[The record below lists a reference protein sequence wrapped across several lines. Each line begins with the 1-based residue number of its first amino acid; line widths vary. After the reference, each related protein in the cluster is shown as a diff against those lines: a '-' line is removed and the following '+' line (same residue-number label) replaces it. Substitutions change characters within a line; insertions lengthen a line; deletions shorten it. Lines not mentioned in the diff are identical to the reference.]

1 MQKKIITF
9 LLVLCLSIVMV
20 TPCMAAETRDKRQVA
35 KNNDVIENQFTGV
48 EEIPKEVRDR
58 VNELQEFY
66 PNAEIEIISP
76 EDETLSTY
84 STSSSWGTSRKYKGY
99 TIKDWNVKIDN
110 SFDMTR
116 IANDANAT
124 DFCGN
129 MLVYAG
135 QTLLDTIIPFSSAG
149 MTAIQ
154 YFTGTSNVVT
164 AKDGYKL
171 NAAPSYITYEKF
183 TYVFIGDQ
191 YYLGAKSYKTNL
203 VSVSWYLA
211 KDSNAKTGVKS
222 INRTYNSAN
231 YNSPDA
237 KAVVYYGSGGYIDP
251 ENKINIGG
259 KIFVLD

>member
-58 VNELQEFY
+58 VKELQEFY

-135 QTLLDTIIPFSSAG
+135 
-149 MTAIQ
+149 
-154 YFTGTSNVVT
+154 
-164 AKDGYKL
+164 
-171 NAAPSYITYEKF
+171 
-183 TYVFIGDQ
+183 
-191 YYLGAKSYKTNL
+191 
-203 VSVSWYLA
+203 
-211 KDSNAKTGVKS
+211 
-222 INRTYNSAN
+222 
-231 YNSPDA
+231 
-237 KAVVYYGSGGYIDP
+237 
-251 ENKINIGG
+251 
-259 KIFVLD
+259 

>member
-1 MQKKIITF
+1 MTF
-9 LLVLCLSIVMV
+9 LLTVSMSIVMV
-20 TPCMAAETRDKRQVA
+20 VPCMAAENGQEVKTY
-35 KNNDVIENQFTGV
+35 DVIESQIQEMGET
-48 EEIPKEVRDR
+48 PKEVMDR
-58 VNELQEFY
+58 VEELHELY
-66 PNAEIEIISP
+66 PNAEIEVIPP
-76 EDETLSTY
+76 EDEEISTY
-84 STSSSWGTSRKYKGY
+84 ATSSSWGTSRKYNGY
-99 TIKDWNVKIDN
+99 TLKDWNVKVDN

-129 MLVYAG
+129 MLVYVGEA
-135 QTLLDTIIPFSSAG
+135 LLDSMYPFSSAG

-154 YFTGTSNVVT
+154 YFAGTSNVVT
-164 AKDGYKL
+164 AKEGYKL

-191 YYLGAKSYKTNL
+191 YYLGTKSYKTNL

-211 KDSNAKTGVKS
+211 KDSNAKTGVRK

-231 YNSPDA
+231 YSSPDA
-237 KAVVYYGSGGYIDP
+237 KAVVYYGSGGYVDP
-251 ENKINIGG
+251 ENKMNIGG